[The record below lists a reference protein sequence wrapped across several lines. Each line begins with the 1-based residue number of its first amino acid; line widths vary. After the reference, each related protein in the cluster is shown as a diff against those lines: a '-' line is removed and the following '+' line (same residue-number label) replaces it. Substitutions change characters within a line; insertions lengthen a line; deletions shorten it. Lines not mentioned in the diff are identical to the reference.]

1 MAAILLIDDEPRLR
15 VQLRAVLE
23 RAGHTVAEAAT
34 GREGVTLYRQQ
45 PVNFA
50 QTRRS
55 VSDPTP
61 LR

>member
-34 GREGVTLYRQQ
+34 GPD
-45 PVNFA
+45 PVRIGRLAPSAFA
-50 QTRRS
+50 TAKS
-55 VSDPTP
+55 C
-61 LR
+61 LK